1 MEKLTKLFANFIDCL
16 ENSRVSKGANS
27 PEDKMRKIELMNEFD
42 KILSMPNDANLT
54 DDTIDLQSLKL
65 AERMKSYVK

>member
-1 MEKLTKLFANFIDCL
+1 MEKLNKLFANFLDCL
-16 ENSRVSKGANS
+16 ENSRVSRGANT

>member
-1 MEKLTKLFANFIDCL
+1 MEKLNKIYAWLLDCL
-16 ENSRVSKGANS
+16 EYSRIPKENNA
-27 PEDKMRKIELMNEFD
+27 DTKMRKIELMNELD
-42 KILSMPNDANLT
+42 KILLAPNDANLT